1 MTDCCHSGSILDLPY
16 VLDLTQ
22 GQFVESENP
31 PATGVV
37 VDPTTGRKT
46 GKQRIPPGV
55 KVLQLSGCSDPQTS
69 KELTWTNNEGVIT
82 RRGGAL
88 TLSFLETVSGESSD
102 QNITLSALAQKVKD
116 TAAKQNQ
123 TPTVSC
129 TYKIAVD
136 TPFYNVFDGQ

>member
-1 MTDCCHSGSILDLPY
+1 MG
-16 VLDLTQ
+16 
-22 GQFVESENP
+22 
-31 PATGVV
+31 
-37 VDPTTGRKT
+37 
-46 GKQRIPPGV
+46 GKQRIPAGV

-69 KELTWTNNEGVIT
+69 KELTWTNKEGVIT

-88 TLSFLETVSGESSD
+88 TLSFLETVKGGD
-102 QNITLSALAQKVKD
+102 QITLSALTQKVKD